1 MAMAPANPYPNRNPN
16 PSPSP
21 SPNPNPNQVGL
32 GDGPGY
38 TNPTLALATCRA
50 DGTLLQPDKPLTA
63 LDETFWWGAA
73 EGGAPE
79 GRRLLGSH
87 ATLSGSTWL
96 YILAVDLPQGAR
108 VVRVRVGVATPT
120 PNPNPNPTRTPT
132 LALLPC
138 PKVPAWCPPRCR
150 AARWR
155 PATRSGPGPASQ
167 AAAAAAA
174 AAAVAATAALAAATA
189 ALAVAAAGVAAAARC
204 A

>member
-1 MAMAPANPYPNRNPN
+1 MQRDATGLDSLVAAFSTGP
-16 PSPSP
+16 
-21 SPNPNPNQVGL
+21 VGL

-96 YILAVDLPQGAR
+96 YVLAVDLPRGAR
-108 VVRVRVGVATPT
+108 VVRVRG
-120 PNPNPNPTRTPT
+120 R
-132 LALLPC
+132 
-138 PKVPAWCPPRCR
+138 PAPRCPR
-150 AARWR
+150 
-155 PATRSGPGPASQ
+155 G
-167 AAAAAAA
+167 
-174 AAAVAATAALAAATA
+174 
-189 ALAVAAAGVAAAARC
+189 
-204 A
+204 